1 MLVSNIM
8 KAALAHC
15 YEEADRDALT
25 RNLTAPLV
33 NLAIAELT
41 DAENAYRMNYPY
53 NPEDPVQLVT
63 EPVVITKPEDDVPY
77 DYHITSILMPLW
89 LAWKVFE
96 GLDAENRAQQYRVL
110 YEQKKAEIVPIVWE
124 QMRDMNGRCCC
135 HHEP

>member
-8 KAALAHC
+8 QAALAHC

-41 DAENAYRMNYPY
+41 DAENAYRLNYPY
-53 NPEDPVQLVT
+53 DPDNPVQLVT
-63 EPVVITKPEDDVPY
+63 APVTITKPEDDVPY

-89 LAWKVFE
+89 IAWKVFE
-96 GLDAENRAQQYRVL
+96 GLDEESRAQQYRAL
-110 YEQKKAEIVPIVWE
+110 YEQKKAEIVPVVFE

-135 HHEP
+135 RHEP